1 MYEKLKSGGRY
12 ISKTLEVGEEAR
24 VNLRMHWKINEL
36 VDLIQNHPS
45 RVFCMKEA
53 SDQAQFT

>member
-1 MYEKLKSGGRY
+1 MYEELKSQGTFLKGWGLEGR
-12 ISKTLEVGEEAR
+12 EAS
-24 VNLRMHWKINEL
+24 VNLRMRWKINEL

-53 SDQAQFT
+53 SDQAQFA

>member
-1 MYEKLKSGGRY
+1 MEGGTFLKDWWGG
-12 ISKTLEVGEEAR
+12 EAR

>member
-1 MYEKLKSGGRY
+1 MEGK
-12 ISKTLEVGEEAR
+12 EAR
-24 VNLRMHWKINEL
+24 VNLRMHWKINGL

-53 SDQAQFT
+53 GDQAQFT